1 MEIGGL
7 NMRSNDKGVIEYLSR
22 EGRRELAELIIE
34 NVKTSLAEERKSA
47 MSRGASVKPGR
58 LDVYGEVAARLN
70 VHRSSL
76 HNWMR
81 ESYQASNPTANRLI
95 ELAKELDPSRAFDV
109 IEADLENSKSLYEKY
124 LRGLKEDME
133 INSKNRSKPRL
144 VSFHRGPRKREII
157 A

>member
-95 ELAKELDPSRAFDV
+95 ELARELDPSRAFDV
-109 IEADLENSKSLYEKY
+109 IEADLENSKSLYEKC
-124 LRGLKEDME
+124 LRELKGSMNIGLK
-133 INSKNRSKPRL
+133 KRSKHKQL
-144 VSFHRGPRKREII
+144 FFAKRPS
-157 A
+157 